1 MTTLD
6 LSNPQHVA
14 QYLSTTPWA
23 AKSVTPLS
31 GGYTN
36 FTFRIELAEPYQG
49 QETVTLKHGKSYVAK
64 AEKTSF
70 SVERQ
75 VGFLRSGKWGITID
89 GLDRSMRWQRSIKCA
104 RSSRQTL
111 SRGSR

>member
-6 LSNPQHVA
+6 LSDSHHVA

-31 GGYTN
+31 GGSVN
-36 FTFRIELAEPYQG
+36 FAFRIELVEPYQG
-49 QETVTLKHGKSYVAK
+49 QETVILKHSTSYLSIAK
-64 AEKTSF
+64 DFSF

-75 VGFLRSGKWGITID
+75 VRFSYVVLTGA
-89 GLDRSMRWQRSIKCA
+89 GLMIEY
-104 RSSRQTL
+104 
-111 SRGSR
+111 